1 MTLFEPYLWIR
12 FCNVWA
18 TCAVRWA
25 RSSQRRAGH
34 VEHLPRRAQVTFCQ
48 TSHVQIGWERF
59 HSRDSGRRRWQA
71 GDVYGTGDTRDLELL
86 AGSSPPAGRHLGGWY
101 WLVAAGVPVNGC
113 YSYYC
118 YHLDNK
124 PIQHLR
130 VASNEHKSGPVLL
143 KSSYDCYNEHN
154 LMWADPDW

>member
-18 TCAVRWA
+18 TCAVRRA

-71 GDVYGTGDTRDLELL
+71 GDVYGTGDTRPGVTRWLQPPHWPTPRGLVL
-86 AGSSPPAGRHLGGWY
+86 TGGCWGSSK
-101 WLVAAGVPVNGC
+101 WLLQLLLL
-113 YSYYC
+113 SF
-118 YHLDNK
+118 NK
-124 PIQHLR
+124 PIRHLLVGVMSTSPVQFCLR
-130 VASNEHKSGPVLL
+130 VLMIVIMIVNVGRSRLL
-143 KSSYDCYNEHN
+143 K
-154 LMWADPDW
+154 